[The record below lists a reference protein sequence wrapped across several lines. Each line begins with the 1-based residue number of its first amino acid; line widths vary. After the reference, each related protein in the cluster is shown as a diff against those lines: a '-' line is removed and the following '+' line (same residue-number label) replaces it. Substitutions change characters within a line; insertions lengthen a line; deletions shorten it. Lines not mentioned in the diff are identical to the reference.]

1 MSHVIRHFTGS
12 LGNYFTPT
20 RELIFFFNLSFI
32 SLLQFRGSMEI
43 IFNVVDDKRKRP
55 FSILFFFF
63 EIEKF
68 DFCIFRTCFVNHR
81 LSFLMNIILCKLT
94 IIADNKTLLN
104 QRYNFICNFILIQIE
119 NRCVRVKMKDLVSIM
134 IIFFVKSK

>member
-63 EIEKF
+63 FEIEKF
-68 DFCIFRTCFVNHR
+68 DFYIFRTCFVNHR

-94 IIADNKTLLN
+94 IIADNKTLLD
-104 QRYNFICNFILIQIE
+104 QQFYVIVVIL
-119 NRCVRVKMKDLVSIM
+119 
-134 IIFFVKSK
+134 FKSRIDVCALK

>member
-12 LGNYFTPT
+12 LGNYFAPT

-55 FSILFFFF
+55 FFFFFF

-68 DFCIFRTCFVNHR
+68 DFSIFRTCFVNHR

-94 IIADNKTLLN
+94 IIADNKTLLD
-104 QRYNFICNFILIQIE
+104 QRYNF
-119 NRCVRVKMKDLVSIM
+119 M
-134 IIFFVKSK
+134 

>member
-1 MSHVIRHFTGS
+1 
-12 LGNYFTPT
+12 
-20 RELIFFFNLSFI
+20 
-32 SLLQFRGSMEI
+32 MEI

-94 IIADNKTLLN
+94 IIADNKTLLD
-104 QRYNFICNFILIQIE
+104 QQFYVIVVIL
-119 NRCVRVKMKDLVSIM
+119 
-134 IIFFVKSK
+134 F

>member
-1 MSHVIRHFTGS
+1 
-12 LGNYFTPT
+12 
-20 RELIFFFNLSFI
+20 
-32 SLLQFRGSMEI
+32 MEI

-55 FSILFFFF
+55 FSILFFF

-81 LSFLMNIILCKLT
+81 LSFLINIILCKLT
-94 IIADNKTLLN
+94 IIADNKTNDTILCN
-104 QRYNFICNFILIQIE
+104 CCNFILIQIE

>member
-1 MSHVIRHFTGS
+1 MIKEKGLSR
-12 LGNYFTPT
+12 
-20 RELIFFFNLSFI
+20 FF
-32 SLLQFRGSMEI
+32 
-43 IFNVVDDKRKRP
+43 
-55 FSILFFFF
+55 FFFF

-119 NRCVRVKMKDLVSIM
+119 NRCVRVKIKDLVSIM